1 MSVYFIKCLKKTI
14 LVSDTPPSS
23 GDRET
28 VGMIDNV
35 WTGRSSDSGR
45 LGLIICTPKEMEF
58 GTELP
63 EFEFSND
70 VIPPNPKSKKK
81 YDRDIYYVDP
91 K

>member
-1 MSVYFIKCLKKTI
+1 
-14 LVSDTPPSS
+14 
-23 GDRET
+23 
-28 VGMIDNV
+28 
-35 WTGRSSDSGR
+35 
-45 LGLIICTPKEMEF
+45 MEF

-70 VIPPNPKSKKK
+70 VIPPKKGSKKK

>member
-1 MSVYFIKCLKKTI
+1 MVFFVKCLQKSI
-14 LVSDTPPSS
+14 LVTDTPPNTSERSS
-23 GDRET
+23 
-28 VGMIDNV
+28 VGMLDGV
-35 WTGRSSDSGR
+35 WTGRNSDSGR
-45 LGLIICTPKEMEF
+45 LGLIICQPKEMEF

>member
-1 MSVYFIKCLKKTI
+1 MVYFVKCLQKSI
-14 LVSDTPPSS
+14 LVTDTPPNTSERKS
-23 GDRET
+23 
-28 VGMIDNV
+28 VGMLDNV
-35 WTGRSSDSGR
+35 WSGRNSDSGK

-70 VIPPNPKSKKK
+70 VIPPKKGSKKK